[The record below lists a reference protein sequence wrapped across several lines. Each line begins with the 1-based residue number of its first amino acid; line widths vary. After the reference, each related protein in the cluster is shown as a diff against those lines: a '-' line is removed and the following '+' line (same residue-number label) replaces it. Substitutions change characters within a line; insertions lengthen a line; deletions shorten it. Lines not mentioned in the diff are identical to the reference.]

1 MFPYYTYQDLYQQEN
16 KQKYSQ
22 KPIWNDMHNDGMQMF
37 SNIYVVNV

>member
-22 KPIWNDMHNDGMQMF
+22 KPIWNDMYNDGMQMF